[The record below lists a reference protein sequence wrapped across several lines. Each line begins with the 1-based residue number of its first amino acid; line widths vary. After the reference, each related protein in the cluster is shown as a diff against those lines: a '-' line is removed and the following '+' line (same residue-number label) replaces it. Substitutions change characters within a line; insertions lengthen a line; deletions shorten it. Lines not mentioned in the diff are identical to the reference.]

1 MTGEPKR
8 ESGSSRLGI
17 WGWVAIAALFGILAA
32 AIWYALH
39 ALRMMSDV
47 DMPAASLVYLAL
59 GAAIT
64 LVIGAGLMGLLFYSS
79 RKGKDF

>member
-1 MTGEPKR
+1 MTGQLKQ

-17 WGWVAIAALFGILAA
+17 WGWVAIVALFGILAV

-39 ALRMMSDV
+39 AMRMLAGV
-47 DMPAASLVYLAL
+47 DMPAASWVYIAL

-64 LVIGAGLMGLLFYSS
+64 LAVGAGLMGLLFYSS